1 MTQQT
6 FLRRHRFTIARRI
19 TELLVLMLFA
29 GSARWGWEIAGKPLL
44 LGDLS
49 QSKILG
55 MIPLGDPLAFLERLL
70 AGIIPTATT
79 LIGTALITLFYSLL
93 GSRTFCGWVCPLNG
107 SGQSSTFRP
116 TTSVC
121 REARAMPCL
130 QAPSRRASQPEQ
142 QHLSP

>member
-79 LIGTALITLFYSLL
+79 LIGTALI
-93 GSRTFCGWVCPLNG
+93 R
-107 SGQSSTFRP
+107 SSTAFSAREP
-116 TTSVC
+116 SADGSV
-121 REARAMPCL
+121 R
-130 QAPSRRASQPEQ
+130 
-142 QHLSP
+142 

>member
-1 MTQQT
+1 MTHQT
-6 FLRRHRFTIARRI
+6 FMRRHRFTIARRI
-19 TELLVLMLFA
+19 TELLMLMLFA

-93 GSRTFCGWVCPLNG
+93 GSWLRRLNG
-107 SGQSSTFRP
+107 SGQSSTFPP

-130 QAPSRRASQPEQ
+130 QALSRRAWQPAR
-142 QHLSP
+142 QHSSP